1 MVLLLPI
8 LLLISMISG
17 ILLVILM
24 AGIYLFNEIKIDKE
38 PMTIITSIM
47 FIFAGIGLLVIIT
60 IDGIKLISELL

>member
-8 LLLISMISG
+8 LLLISIISG

-24 AGIYLFNEIKIDKE
+24 AGIYLFNEIKTDKE
-38 PMTIITSIM
+38 PMTITMSIM
-47 FIFAGIGLLVIIT
+47 FIFASIGLLVTIT